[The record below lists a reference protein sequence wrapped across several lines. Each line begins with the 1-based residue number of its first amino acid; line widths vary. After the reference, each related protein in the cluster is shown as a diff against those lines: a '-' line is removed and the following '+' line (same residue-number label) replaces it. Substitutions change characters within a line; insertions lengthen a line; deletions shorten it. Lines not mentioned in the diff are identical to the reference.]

1 MLSFEFTVKDPIGIH
16 ARPAGLFVNQ
26 AKKYISS
33 IEVKKGDN
41 KGDAKKLFSLM
52 KLGVKCGENVIV
64 EISGEDEAKAVEEI
78 KAFLEANL

>member
-26 AKKYISS
+26 AKKHVSS
-33 IEVKKGDN
+33 IEVKKGD
-41 KGDAKKLFSLM
+41 KTADAKKLFSLM
-52 KLGVKCGENVIV
+52 KLAVKCKETVII

-78 KAFLEANL
+78 KTFLEANL